1 VASSE
6 EINKAFNKAV
16 ELVNAHHEP
25 FPADVLLNLYAYY
38 KKATDASH
46 SAGESRESLI
56 TAFKTNA
63 LFQTKNMSKD
73 EAKELYVETTT
84 RYFLYRK

>member
-1 VASSE
+1 MASSE

-16 ELVNAHHEP
+16 ELVNAQHEP

-46 SAGESRESLI
+46 SAGQSRESPI

-63 LFQTKNMSKD
+63 SFQTKNMSKD
-73 EAKELYVETTT
+73 QSNELYPDTTT
-84 RYFLYRK
+84 RYFFSRT